1 MIHDYEVVIIGGGQ
15 AGLAAGRHAQSQG
28 LNYIILEASNAVGN
42 AWRER
47 YDSLTLFTPRSFS
60 GLPDLPFSSD
70 QDGYPTRDEVVDYL
84 QHYVKSFDLN
94 VVLDQP
100 VRKVTKDGEL
110 FTVAT
115 KSATYAAP
123 AVVVATGPFQS
134 PRVPAWALPT
144 DGVRQLHSSAYRNP
158 AQIQGKRVLVV
169 GGGNSGAQIAEEL
182 AAEYEVDMAV
192 NAPMRFM
199 PAKILGESLFWWLDA
214 LGVLNAPSDSFKA
227 TMLRR
232 RGDPVIGTSLRR
244 LLQRGAVKLK
254 PAAMS
259 MTDGTVFFADK
270 TSGRYDTIIYCTGYT
285 ADYGWMQIPD
295 ALGQNGM
302 PSHKGGQSKTV
313 SGLCF
318 LGLGWLR
325 SRNSALI
332 GGVGTDAKIII
343 DRIAGSAKTAAARDT
358 SEARR

>member
-1 MIHDYEVVIIGGGQ
+1 MIHDHEVVIIGGGQ
-15 AGLAAGRHAQSQG
+15 GGLAAGRHAQSQG
-28 LNYIILEASNAVGN
+28 LNYIILEASNAVGS

-60 GLPDLPFSSD
+60 GLPDLRLSGD

-84 QHYVKSFDLN
+84 QHYVQSFDLD

-100 VRKVTKDGEL
+100 VRKVTKDGEQ

-115 KSATYAAP
+115 QSATYTAP
-123 AVVVATGPFQS
+123 AVVVATGPFQT
-134 PRVPAWALPT
+134 PRVPAWASLT
-144 DGVRQLHSSAYRNP
+144 DGVRQLHSSAYQNA

-182 AAEYEVDMAV
+182 AAEYEIDMAV
-192 NAPMRFM
+192 NAPTRFM
-199 PAKILGESLFWWLDA
+199 PAKILGKSLFWWLDA
-214 LGVLNAPSDSFKA
+214 LGVLNAPSDSFRA
-227 TMLRR
+227 TTLRR
-232 RGDPVIGTSLRR
+232 RGDPVIGTSLKR
-244 LLQRGAVKLK
+244 LLQRGAVRLK

-270 TSGRYDTIIYCTGYT
+270 TSGQYDTIIYCTGYT

-295 ALGQNGM
+295 ALDRNGM
-302 PSHKGGQSKTV
+302 PSHKGGQSQTV
-313 SGLCF
+313 SGLYF

-325 SRNSALI
+325 SRNSALM
-332 GGVGTDAKIII
+332 GGVGTDAKVII
-343 DRIAGSAKTAAARDT
+343 DRIVGSVETAAARDA